1 MKVNWQIRAPKV
13 RLIDENGKIEGVFER
28 NKAIFF
34 AKNRGYD
41 LALVSENA
49 QPPVAKLIDYGKYK
63 YKQRKSAQKSKK
75 SKNELK
81 EIRLSMKISEH
92 DLGIKINRAEKF
104 LNKGY
109 KVRINLR
116 LKGREMQF
124 QQKASE
130 SLEKIIEKLK
140 EKGEVETRPHKERNQ
155 FIVQLKPK

>member
-1 MKVNWQIRAPKV
+1 MKINWQIRAPKV
-13 RLIDENGKIEGVFER
+13 RLIDENGKIEGVLER

-49 QPPVAKLIDYGKYK
+49 QPPVAKLINYGKYK
-63 YKQRKSAQKSKK
+63 YKQEKSAQKSKK
-75 SKNELK
+75 KRTGLK

-92 DLGIKINRAEKF
+92 DLGIKVNRAEKF
-104 LNKGY
+104 LKKGH
-109 KVRINLR
+109 KVKINLR

-124 QQKASE
+124 QQKALKL
-130 SLEKIIEKLK
+130 LEEIVEKLK
-140 EKGEVETRPHKERNQ
+140 EKGEIETKPFKERNQ